1 MAFPKRQQTANNTVA
16 ISPAIVASSSVP
28 VSPAGVVPISSAA
41 STAGVVPISSV
52 PPQVVL
58 NTGTMSLAQPSTNAN
73 NSSTS
78 RSPATVAHP
87 PKAGLSGGAV
97 AGIAICMLLAGA
109 LIAGAI
115 FFFLLRRQKKIQYAT
130 AARQPHQPT
139 HDWRLASEKHP
150 TVVASPVASNIE
162 NLVPQPVSDDTITGD
177 VSKIRDSIKN
187 HVRTYYHTAPIPTVS
202 INVAG
207 LQHLARA
214 TGVESSALAVALAN
228 PTIRQDTLRLV
239 ISWFILSKCTG
250 ERHPS
255 LLPKELAK
263 LTTSIS
269 GIDGSDP
276 SKCYLIISGEIE
288 VS

>member
-1 MAFPKRQQTANNTVA
+1 M
-16 ISPAIVASSSVP
+16 
-28 VSPAGVVPISSAA
+28 
-41 STAGVVPISSV
+41 
-52 PPQVVL
+52 
-58 NTGTMSLAQPSTNAN
+58 
-73 NSSTS
+73 
-78 RSPATVAHP
+78 
-87 PKAGLSGGAV
+87 
-97 AGIAICMLLAGA
+97 
-109 LIAGAI
+109 
-115 FFFLLRRQKKIQYAT
+115 
-130 AARQPHQPT
+130 
-139 HDWRLASEKHP
+139 
-150 TVVASPVASNIE
+150 VASPVASNIE